1 MFIFVHQNKNGMK
14 PSLLL
19 LLGFLSII
27 PVWGQD
33 VISKMSDGTC
43 ECLKKRDISAKGAD
57 ALQVEL
63 GLCLIEQVEV
73 HKKGLK
79 KAGYDTESAGIYE
92 QLGQK
97 VGVELALNCPE
108 FMVVLGAMLKDKDSD
123 FKDKVLDRVNNPEK
137 STPRPES
144 VFLGEV
150 KTIEYGDFVKIVL
163 KDIDDKRK
171 DFYWINSFQGDEALI
186 AMESLENLVG
196 QKLEIGYYEEE
207 VYFHKMKAYLGINRI
222 TKLVIL

>member
-1 MFIFVHQNKNGMK
+1 M
-14 PSLLL
+14 LLF
-19 LLGFLSII
+19 GFLAVV
-27 PVWGQD
+27 PLWGQN

-79 KAGYDTESAGIYE
+79 KAGYDTEAAGIYE

-108 FMVVLGAMLKDKDSD
+108 FMVVLGAMLKDEDSD
-123 FKDKVLDRVNNPEK
+123 FKDKVMERVNAEIIPQTQP
-137 STPRPES
+137 SIMVS
-144 VFLGEV
+144 EV
-150 KTIEYGDFVKIVL
+150 KAVEYGDFVKIVL
-163 KDIDDKRK
+163 RDANDTRK
-171 DFYWINSFQGDEALI
+171 EFYWINSFAGDEALI
-186 AMESLENLVG
+186 TMDSLENLVG
-196 QKLEIGYYEEE
+196 KTVEIGYIEED

-222 TKLVIL
+222 ASLHIQQ